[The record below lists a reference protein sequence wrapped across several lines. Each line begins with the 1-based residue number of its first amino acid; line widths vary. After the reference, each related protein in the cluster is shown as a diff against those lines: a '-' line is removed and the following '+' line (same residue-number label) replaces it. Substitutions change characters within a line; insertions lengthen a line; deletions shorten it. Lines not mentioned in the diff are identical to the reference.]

1 MEIIFL
7 TLILGGFIALALY
20 ISQIF
25 KSKEPSEE
33 AETSED
39 AAAAGD
45 EVNNKE
51 ASAGKSKKKVGD
63 KRQKEKNFTF
73 QHPWLLSTLKGHSG
87 RVLGQLFLHL
97 ITSGTYLE

>member
-7 TLILGGFIALALY
+7 TVILGATVLLAFY

-25 KSKEPSEE
+25 KSKAASAVEEEGPKE
-33 AETSED
+33 AEEE
-39 AAAAGD
+39 
-45 EVNNKE
+45 EVSSKE
-51 ASAGKSKKKVGD
+51 ASAGKTKKKVVD

-87 RVLGQLFLHL
+87 RVLGKFLL
-97 ITSGTYLE
+97 SPISSYL

>member
-39 AAAAGD
+39 AAAD
-45 EVNNKE
+45 EEVNNKE

-63 KRQKEKNFTF
+63 KKQKEKNFTF

-87 RVLGQLFLHL
+87 RVLGQSESHL
-97 ITSGTYLE
+97 LTSGT

>member
-7 TLILGGFIALALY
+7 TVILGATILLAVY

-25 KSKEPSEE
+25 KSKAASTVEE
-33 AETSED
+33 EGSKVAEGEEVTS
-39 AAAAGD
+39 
-45 EVNNKE
+45 KE
-51 ASAGKSKKKVGD
+51 ASGGKSKKKVVE

-87 RVLGQLFLHL
+87 RVLGKFSDPQSLV
-97 ITSGTYLE
+97 